1 MDYILEIQELD
12 FSYMDGSKALK
23 NISLKIPAGKK
34 VAIIGNN
41 GSGKSTLFL
50 HLNGIYKPDK
60 GRVILKGKEM
70 EYSSAFLKEVK
81 KSVGMV
87 FQDPDNQLF
96 SGSVYQDVSYGPVN
110 LGWSEEK
117 VREEI
122 EIAMKMTETWD
133 LKDKATHFL
142 SYGQKKRVSIAGVLA
157 MNPEIIV
164 LDEPTAGLDPV
175 FTRQIMEILDEL
187 NQKGRTII
195 ISSHNMEEVYAW
207 ADYIFVLSQGEIIAQ
222 GKTIELFKNDQAIKK
237 ANLFKPWV
245 LEVFDKISDS
255 LPSWKKL
262 NIPRKKDQLM
272 TLIEEEIKID

>member
-110 LGWSEEK
+110 LAWSEEK

>member
-1 MDYILEIQELD
+1 MDYILEVHELD

-23 NISLKIPAGKK
+23 NISLKIPEGKK

-50 HLNGIYKPDK
+50 HFNGIYKPDK

-70 EYSSAFLKEVK
+70 GYSSASLKEVK
-81 KSVGMV
+81 KNVGMV

-110 LGWSEEK
+110 LGWTEEK

-122 EIAMKMTETWD
+122 EKAMKMTETWD

-175 FTRQIMEILDEL
+175 FTRQIMDILNEL
-187 NQKGRTII
+187 NKKGSTII

-222 GKTIELFKNDQAIKK
+222 GKTIELFQNQEAIKK
-237 ANLFKPWV
+237 ANLSKPWV
-245 LEVFDKISDS
+245 LEVYDKLSEH
-255 LPSWKKL
+255 LLSWQKL
-262 NIPRKKDQLM
+262 AIPRKKEELM

>member
-1 MDYILEIQELD
+1 
-12 FSYMDGSKALK
+12 
-23 NISLKIPAGKK
+23 
-34 VAIIGNN
+34 
-41 GSGKSTLFL
+41 
-50 HLNGIYKPDK
+50 
-60 GRVILKGKEM
+60 
-70 EYSSAFLKEVK
+70 
-81 KSVGMV
+81 
-87 FQDPDNQLF
+87 
-96 SGSVYQDVSYGPVN
+96 
-110 LGWSEEK
+110 
-117 VREEI
+117 
-122 EIAMKMTETWD
+122 MKMTETWD

-245 LEVFDKISDS
+245 LEVFNKISDS